1 MRRLSYLALSMA
13 LLAGP
18 ALAAPSSP
26 SDHGLFDGGA
36 YPPQASGL
44 VTYVDLGNA
53 LDSYVTQASL
63 KSTLSAYLT
72 TSTATS
78 TYLPL
83 AGGTVTGNLTV
94 SGDLAVKNEGSIYG
108 SLVTMNGAI
117 DTLWPTS
124 TGVLGVNMWASNTDY
139 GRLVINDTGGG
150 TGGIE
155 TGRLKLSSLT
165 GTGNAYACLDA
176 SGNLYRSSTACQ

>member
-1 MRRLSYLALSMA
+1 MA